1 MVRLKLAVNSED
13 AWSRARILGHQGL
26 VTLAVVWLSTLWIL
40 APRARGQQA
49 APSWQAEVRKYA
61 EAQDWTAALSIVD
74 GEVARAPQDM
84 DVRAWRARVLAW
96 SGRLSEAAQEYT
108 EILKA
113 APIDP
118 DNWLGLA
125 NVYAREGRN
134 QEALEDLSR
143 DIALAPD
150 RADLR
155 AARGR
160 ALRDLGSRD
169 EAGEEFKK
177 ALALSPAS
185 ADARDGLLSLRP
197 EPPHELRF
205 GEGNDL
211 FNFAA
216 ANHDGW
222 VRSEE

>member
-26 VTLAVVWLSTLWIL
+26 VALAVVWLSTLWIL

-74 GEVARAPQDM
+74 REVARAPQDM

-143 DIALAPD
+143 AIALAPD

-169 EAGEEFKK
+169 EAREEFKRLWHSIPPVRK
-177 ALALSPAS
+177 RGPACSPCAGSRGTNCVS
-185 ADARDGLLSLRP
+185 ARATTFSISRRRIMTAG
-197 EPPHELRF
+197 
-205 GEGNDL
+205 
-211 FNFAA
+211 
-216 ANHDGW
+216 
-222 VRSEE
+222 

>member
-1 MVRLKLAVNSED
+1 MVRAKFVANGGD
-13 AWSRARILGHQGL
+13 ACGRRRIFGHQGL
-26 VTLAVVWLSTLWIL
+26 VAVVVVWLFTSWIL

-49 APSWQAEVRKYA
+49 APSWQMEVRKYA

-74 GEVARAPQDM
+74 REVARAPQDM

-96 SGRLSEAAQEYT
+96 SGHLNEAEQEYT

-113 APIDP
+113 APSDP

-134 QEALEDLSR
+134 QEALEDLNR
-143 DIALAPD
+143 AIALAPD

-160 ALRDLGSRD
+160 ALRDLGARD
-169 EAGEEFKK
+169 EAREEFKK
-177 ALALSPAS
+177 ALALDPAS
-185 ADARDGLLSLRP
+185 AEARAGQIGRA
-197 EPPHELRF
+197 H
-205 GEGNDL
+205 
-211 FNFAA
+211 
-216 ANHDGW
+216 
-222 VRSEE
+222 V